1 MRKFSFMKKSIV
13 HYAEVTVGLILL
25 GLGLYLLSIIN
36 EPQGIM
42 KTLPFLLIGLG
53 CGIFGHGIGEFISR
67 RLIEKNPEIE
77 NQIRI
82 EKLDERNVAIENRAK
97 AKAFDLMILLFGA
110 LLFTLTLLR
119 VDMVI
124 ILLLVFAYLF
134 VVGFSIFFRI
144 KYEREM

>member
-1 MRKFSFMKKSIV
+1 MRRFNFMKKNIV
-13 HYAEVTVGLILL
+13 HYTEVTVGLILL
-25 GLGLYLLSIIN
+25 GLGLYLLRIIN
-36 EPQGIM
+36 EPQGVM
-42 KTLPFLLIGLG
+42 KALPYLCIGLG
-53 CGIFGHGIGEFISR
+53 CGIFGHGMGEFISR

-97 AKAFDLMILLFGA
+97 AKAFDLMIFIFGA
-110 LLFTLTLLR
+110 LLFAFALLS

-134 VVGFSIFFRI
+134 VVGYSIFYRI
-144 KYEREM
+144 KYEKEM